1 MLMNVLARVNQSPLE
16 KIKYHFKTVMTVFYI
31 LVSETDKAED
41 SPFTKAPTQ
50 SLILER
56 EKQAKERAHPPGSSK
71 ILSKAR
77 QKAEEQAAKKVNVSV
92 LIFPRLIYQ

>member
-1 MLMNVLARVNQSPLE
+1 MVS
-16 KIKYHFKTVMTVFYI
+16 
-31 LVSETDKAED
+31 VSEEDKAED

-56 EKQAKERAHPPGSSK
+56 EKQAKERAHSPGTSK

-77 QKAEEQAAKKVNVSV
+77 QKAAEQEAAKKV
-92 LIFPRLIYQ
+92 

>member
-1 MLMNVLARVNQSPLE
+1 
-16 KIKYHFKTVMTVFYI
+16 MT
-31 LVSETDKAED
+31 EEDKDED

-56 EKQAKERAHPPGSSK
+56 EKQAKERAHPPGTSK

-77 QKAEEQAAKKVNVSV
+77 QKAAEQEAAKEGRFSTCQIKWGVK
-92 LIFPRLIYQ
+92 

>member
-1 MLMNVLARVNQSPLE
+1 M
-16 KIKYHFKTVMTVFYI
+16 
-31 LVSETDKAED
+31 SEVDKAED

-77 QKAEEQAAKKVNVSV
+77 QKAEEQAAKKVC
-92 LIFPRLIYQ
+92 LIRDLL